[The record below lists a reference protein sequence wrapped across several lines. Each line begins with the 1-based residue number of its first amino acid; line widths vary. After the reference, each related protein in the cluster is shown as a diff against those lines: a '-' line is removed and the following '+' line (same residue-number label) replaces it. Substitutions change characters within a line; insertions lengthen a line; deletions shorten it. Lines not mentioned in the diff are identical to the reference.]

1 MRQITWILLLFFT
14 FGYSQKTIKGKV
26 LEATTSEALPFVNL
40 FSSENNQGVYTNLE
54 GYFEFQIPNG
64 VQSITISCLGYKT
77 IVIPIENLNEKEQI
91 IRLEAEEYALEE
103 VVVVNKPLHEIMN
116 NLVSNSK
123 NQLDRDVKLD
133 TYYRE
138 FLKINDQYSKFS
150 DGLVTYYLQPKRKDK
165 VKANVVVNESRAFE
179 ITAANDLEY
188 EGKADLAAMD
198 TFFNF
203 KDATDSFFNFNMI
216 ENFLMNAKSSKKYD
230 FQIKTYQTQS
240 GVSFEKIVIKPLPEI
255 KELLVEGYIIYDA
268 ASKVI
273 MEYDLQ
279 LADTH
284 KQYSELRNMVLFK
297 FKLNDLQVKVSFR
310 MENGKYIPN
319 YNKTVLICI

>member
-1 MRQITWILLLFFT
+1 
-14 FGYSQKTIKGKV
+14 
-26 LEATTSEALPFVNL
+26 
-40 FSSENNQGVYTNLE
+40 
-54 GYFEFQIPNG
+54 
-64 VQSITISCLGYKT
+64 LGYKT

-91 IRLEAEEYALEE
+91 IRLEPEEYALEE

-188 EGKADLAAMD
+188 EGKADLSALD

-216 ENFLMNAKSSKKYD
+216 ENFLTNAKSSKKYD

-240 GVSFEKIVIKPLPEI
+240 GVSF
-255 KELLVEGYIIYDA
+255 
-268 ASKVI
+268 
-273 MEYDLQ
+273 
-279 LADTH
+279 
-284 KQYSELRNMVLFK
+284 
-297 FKLNDLQVKVSFR
+297 VK
-310 MENGKYIPN
+310 N
-319 YNKTVLICI
+319 CD